1 MSQSLVE
8 YPFVAFVGLGLLIL
22 PRPLG
27 LPSSYQISGV
37 VGYGLCCAWVIGRSH
52 AAEAEI
58 DSAEL
63 LDVKAQQEQAE
74 ILAGQQQLN
83 AAAVGL
89 QAQVAQSRYK
99 TQAEIQA
106 LEAQAIGRI
115 EQLKQQNEATVAER
129 LNEGQARLL
138 QFKQQ
143 LEVEHTQRSAVLD
156 QRAAELRQ
164 LEADLKAQIEELNR
178 QPTVEER
185 LKQKTTDGLA
195 SLEAATR
202 LKLAEV
208 EGNAKILA
216 LQRKLGLVAG
226 PQGEPTLADLQ
237 QGLLGLNQAVANLG
251 KQQTI
256 SVGARSAASD
266 SGFTDFAAEPSYV
279 PSGAPQSIAHATD
292 RDPTDFVIE

>member
-115 EQLKQQNEATVAER
+115 VAER